1 MPEDKNK
8 TREQE
13 IDDLRKRTLD
23 IILGKD
29 FIGRDSVDRDISGL
43 QLHDIHQ
50 LNETTKDAAATTNKL
65 TGKIKTLNG
74 ILVIL
79 GSAAVLVGLANLAM
93 MIYTSC
99 IK

>member
-1 MPEDKNK
+1 MPEDKTK
-8 TREQE
+8 EQE
-13 IDDLRKRTLD
+13 IDDLRKQALD
-23 IILGKD
+23 VMLGKG
-29 FIGRDSVDRDISGL
+29 FMDRNVSGL
-43 QLHDIHQ
+43 LIHDIHQ

-65 TGKIKTLNG
+65 TGKIKTLNL

-79 GSAAVLVGLANLAM
+79 GSAAVLIGLANLVW